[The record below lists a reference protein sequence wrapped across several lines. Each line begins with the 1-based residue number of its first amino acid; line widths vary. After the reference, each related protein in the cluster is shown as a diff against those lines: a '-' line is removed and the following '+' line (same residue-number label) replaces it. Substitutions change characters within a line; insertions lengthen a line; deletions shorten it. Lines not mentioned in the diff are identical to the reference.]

1 MMMQLAIGKQSD
13 GSDYLIPIA
22 ESNLFVSYVEKD
34 QIEMLFGNLL
44 ACFGQQVKVFLSAS
58 ALQVEKLKALNKNL
72 VAEPDIVL
80 LEMAYKELKA
90 RRKAAT
96 VKAPVFIL
104 IEDIWS
110 WVLMANKKGRST
122 RLTDLLTI
130 GPEYQIFMICASA
143 ISLRNLLTQL
153 IDNNPK
159 LKSRLTAS
167 QHPRPVGALGAELIY
182 TAEDF
187 VYYKKKGSIEFER
200 LY

>member
-1 MMMQLAIGKQSD
+1 MQLAIAKRSD
-13 GSDYLIPIA
+13 GSDYLVPIA
-22 ESNLFVSYVEKD
+22 ESNLFVSYVEKG
-34 QIEMLFGNLL
+34 QIELLFQNLL
-44 ACFGQQVKVFLSAS
+44 ACFGQQVKVLLSAS
-58 ALQVEKLKALNKNL
+58 TLPVEKWKELNKNL

-90 RRKAAT
+90 RRKAAA

-110 WVLMANKKGRST
+110 WVLMTNKKGRST

-130 GPEYQIFMICASA
+130 GPEHQVFMICGSA

-187 VYYKKKGSIEFER
+187 VYYKKKGSMEFER